1 MTSHWKTTILGL
13 PLRARCRYKQD
24 INWADTR
31 VRPYERT
38 TKMTISIIVAMA
50 ANRAIGINN
59 QLIWHNSND
68 LKHFKKVTSGHC
80 VIMGHN
86 TWLSLPGQKALPNR
100 RNIIISDRLDE
111 APEGY
116 ELATSIPQAIEM
128 VQNEDEVFI
137 MGGGS
142 IYEQFLPKADRLYL
156 TRLDKEFEADTF
168 FPFINFEEWDL
179 VDLEVIDDDPQVDYS
194 YRFEVWERS
203 KC

>member
-1 MTSHWKTTILGL
+1 
-13 PLRARCRYKQD
+13 
-24 INWADTR
+24 
-31 VRPYERT
+31 
-38 TKMTISIIVAMA
+38 MTISIIVAMA

-100 RNIIISDRLDE
+100 RNIVISDRLDE

-116 ELATSIPQAIEM
+116 ELATSIPQALEM
-128 VQNEDEVFI
+128 AANEDEVFI

-168 FPFINFEEWDL
+168 FPYLNLDEWDL
-179 VDLEVIDDDPQVDYS
+179 VDLEVIDDDLQVDYS
-194 YRFEVWERS
+194 YRFEIWER
-203 KC
+203 KDEE